1 MSSFLLD
8 AHIDGRKIG
17 LPTLDIALSLQ
28 TKEKTAN
35 KTNIYIA
42 LCSLK
47 KSGEQGQKKKNIYL
61 FMLPE
66 RWTQEDVFAAS
77 LRVVSHDPMKFVKNW
92 SV

>member
-47 KSGEQGQKKKNIYL
+47 KSGEQGQKKKTYIYL
-61 FMLPE
+61 CC
-66 RWTQEDVFAAS
+66 
-77 LRVVSHDPMKFVKNW
+77 LRDGLKKMCLQQVLGLSAMIR
-92 SV
+92 